1 MTTPIKRLTMAASA
15 LALMAGTA
23 QAADINVGS
32 VAGVTGPI
40 AELVAP
46 IVAGRNLAAE
56 HVNAQGGLLEGDNY
70 NLILA
75 DSQCDPKAGVDA
87 GGKVVNVEQ
96 VVAIIGASC
105 SGATNG
111 MVQSVTIPAG
121 VVSLSDSATA
131 PSITELDDNDLVF
144 RVAPSDAYQGLAI
157 AQLAI
162 DQGYTK
168 LAMTYSNDDYNAGIA
183 TVFEQAFQDLGGEI
197 TANQAHEPNKASY
210 RSEISTL
217 AGGDAEGLAIFAY
230 YGGSGITI
238 IRNSLENGLFDK
250 FMAAD
255 GMFDASVIEQIG
267 ADTLRDNIFITQ
279 SASDYNDDSY
289 KAFAEAFEATGNDP
303 VAPYAA
309 HGYDASFLI
318 ALAIE
323 KAGSAD
329 RGAIAAA
336 LREVA
341 SGPGTVIRPGEWEKA
356 KAAIAAGEDI
366 NYEGASGNVDFD
378 EAGDVG
384 GIYSVNTVGED
395 GSWETN
401 LIQ

>member
-1 MTTPIKRLTMAASA
+1 MTSQIKRLTLAISA
-15 LALMAGTA
+15 FALMAGTA

-56 HVNAQGGLLEGDNY
+56 HVNGQGGLLGGDNY
-70 NLILA
+70 NLILS

-121 VVSLSDSATA
+121 VVAISDSATA
-131 PSITELDDNDLVF
+131 PSITDLEDNDTVF

-162 DQGYTK
+162 DQGYKK

-183 TVFEQAFQDLGGEI
+183 AVFEAAYQELGGEI

-210 RSEISTL
+210 RSELSTL
-217 AGGDAEGLAIFAY
+217 SGGDAEGLAIFAY

-238 IRNSLENGLFDK
+238 IRNSLENGLFEK

-267 ADTLRDNIFITQ
+267 ADILRDNIFITQ
-279 SASDYNDDSY
+279 SASDYADGGY
-289 KAFAEAFEATGNDP
+289 KAFADAFEATGNDP

-329 RGAIAAA
+329 RAAIAAA

-341 SGPGTVIRPGEWEKA
+341 SGPGTVIHPGEWEKA

-384 GIYSVNTVGED
+384 GIYSVNTVGDD
-395 GSWETN
+395 GAWKTD